1 MSCISTGVLV
11 FKRSARDNRSGIDE
25 TTLLSWREREGERER
40 ERERERDFL
49 YIDMCFCLSRV
60 SRPNGD
66 HTVANE

>member
-25 TTLLSWREREGERER
+25 TTLLSWRERER

-49 YIDMCFCLSRV
+49 YIDMCFCPSRV